1 MRLAFRNSI
10 PLLLLVMAAPL
21 AARDSLGVFGQWAAF
36 RDAEA
41 RERAAEA
48 EARATAATDPKLLV
62 VEQKLKGFSD
72 ADYASSIE
80 RVLTEFEVNTGVGL
94 KPGALRKCGLKV
106 SSEAGQGLATPKPLV
121 RALGAAL
128 IKRGFAPNAIVLCDV
143 RPQSLQ
149 QCGFLPPLATEPQ
162 AFEGFPVIAYEP
174 NAKKWAEDKKLCFEN
189 QVLPRPGVPTP
200 PWGDAR
206 ISVLPKTLFDEV
218 DFWINLP
225 VLSDSKSLGVHGA
238 IAAASLSNMANA
250 ERFADN
256 PYNASKVAVE
266 VCAIPGLAR
275 THALTILSLERYQIL
290 GGPGFDANWCLS
302 EKTILA
308 SANPVI
314 LDFIG
319 LQKINAGRLARA
331 VETIHPEPPVFS
343 AANAGEIRLG
353 TCRPSEIKLIR
364 LAAE

>member
-1 MRLAFRNSI
+1 MDAMRLSA
-10 PLLLLVMAAPL
+10 LLLLL
-21 AARDSLGVFGQWAAF
+21 AGLAQSV
-36 RDAEA
+36 
-41 RERAAEA
+41 
-48 EARATAATDPKLLV
+48 AATDPKLLL

-72 ADYASSIE
+72 GDYAPAIE
-80 RVLTEFEVNTGVGL
+80 RLLAEFEVNTGVGL
-94 KPGALRKCGLKV
+94 KPGTLRKCGLKI
-106 SSEAGQGLATPKPLV
+106 SSEAGVGLATPKPLI
-121 RALGAAL
+121 RALGTAL
-128 IKRGFAPNAIVLCDV
+128 IKRGFTPTGIILCDV
-143 RPQSLQ
+143 RQQSLQ
-149 QCGFLPPLATEPQ
+149 QCGFLPSLSTEPQ
-162 AFEGFPVIAYEP
+162 AFEGFPVVAYEP
-174 NAKKWAEDKKLCFEN
+174 NAPKWAEDKKLRFEN
-189 QVLPRPGVPTP
+189 QVMPRPGVQTP

-206 ISVLPKTLFDEV
+206 ISILPKTLFDEV

-238 IAAASLSNMANA
+238 MAAASLSNMANA
-250 ERFADN
+250 ERFLDN

-266 VCAIPGLAR
+266 VCAIPGLAKKNV
-275 THALTILSLERYQIL
+275 LTILSLERYQIL

-319 LQKINAGRLARA
+319 LQKINAGRAARA

-343 AANAGEIRLG
+343 SANAGEIRLG
-353 TCRPSEIKLIR
+353 TCRPSDIKLVR

>member
-1 MRLAFRNSI
+1 MRLTA
-10 PLLLLVMAAPL
+10 LLLLL
-21 AARDSLGVFGQWAAF
+21 LGVAPSM
-36 RDAEA
+36 
-41 RERAAEA
+41 
-48 EARATAATDPKLLV
+48 AATDPKLLV
-62 VEQKLKGFSD
+62 VEQKLKGFGD

-80 RVLTEFEVNTGVGL
+80 RILTEFEANTGIVL
-94 KPGALRKCGLKV
+94 KPGALRRCGLKV

-121 RALGAAL
+121 RALGGAL
-128 IKRGFAPNAIVLCDV
+128 VRRGFTPQAIVLCDV
-143 RPQSLQ
+143 RQQSLQ

-162 AFEGFPVIAYEP
+162 IFEGFSVVAYEP

-206 ISVLPKTLFDEV
+206 VSVLPKTLFDEV

-238 IAAASLSNMANA
+238 IAAASLGNMANA
-250 ERFADN
+250 ERFSDN

-266 VCAIPGLAR
+266 VCAIPGLAKKNV
-275 THALTILSLERYQIL
+275 LTILSLERYQIL
-290 GGPGFDANWCLS
+290 GGPGFDANWCVS

-319 LQKINAGRLARA
+319 LQKINAGRLARS
-331 VETIHPEPPVFS
+331 VETIHPEPPVFA

-353 TCRPSEIKLIR
+353 TCRASEIKLVR

>member
-1 MRLAFRNSI
+1 MAEHGAMRLSA
-10 PLLLLVMAAPL
+10 LLLLL
-21 AARDSLGVFGQWAAF
+21 AGIAQAM
-36 RDAEA
+36 
-41 RERAAEA
+41 
-48 EARATAATDPKLLV
+48 AATDPKLLL
-62 VEQKLKGFSD
+62 VEQKLKGFGD
-72 ADYASSIE
+72 GDYTPAVE
-80 RVLTEFEVNTGVGL
+80 RVLAEFEANTGIGL
-94 KPGALRKCGLKV
+94 RPGALRKCGLKL

-121 RALGAAL
+121 RALGTAL
-128 IKRGFAPNAIVLCDV
+128 IRRGFAPDAIILCDV
-143 RPQSLQ
+143 RQQSLQ
-149 QCGFLPPLATEPQ
+149 QCGFLPALSTEPQ
-162 AFEGFPVIAYEP
+162 AFEGFPVVAYEP
-174 NAKKWAEDKKLCFEN
+174 NAQRWSAEKKLRFEN
-189 QVLPRPGVPTP
+189 QVMPRPGAPTP

-238 IAAASLSNMANA
+238 IAAASLGNMANA
-250 ERFADN
+250 ERFNEN
-256 PYNASKVAVE
+256 PANATKVAVE
-266 VCAIPGLAR
+266 VCAIPGLAQKNV
-275 THALTILSLERYQIL
+275 LTILSLERYQIL

-319 LQKINAGRLARA
+319 LQKINAGRVARA

-353 TCRPSEIKLIR
+353 SCRPSEIKLVR

>member
-1 MRLAFRNSI
+1 MRLSA
-10 PLLLLVMAAPL
+10 LLLLL
-21 AARDSLGVFGQWAAF
+21 AGIAQAM
-36 RDAEA
+36 
-41 RERAAEA
+41 
-48 EARATAATDPKLLV
+48 AATDPKLLL
-62 VEQKLKGFSD
+62 VEQKLKGFGD
-72 ADYASSIE
+72 GDYTPAVE
-80 RVLTEFEVNTGVGL
+80 RVLAEFEANTGIGL
-94 KPGALRKCGLKV
+94 RPGALRKCGLKL

-128 IKRGFAPNAIVLCDV
+128 IRRGFAPDAIILCDV
-143 RPQSLQ
+143 RQQSLQ
-149 QCGFLPPLATEPQ
+149 QCGFLPALSTEPQ
-162 AFEGFPVIAYEP
+162 AFEGFPVVAYEP
-174 NAKKWAEDKKLCFEN
+174 NAQRWSAEKKLRFEN
-189 QVLPRPGVPTP
+189 QVMPRPGAPTP

-238 IAAASLSNMANA
+238 IAAASLGNMANA
-250 ERFADN
+250 ERFNEN
-256 PYNASKVAVE
+256 PANATKVAVE
-266 VCAIPGLAR
+266 VCAIPGLAKKNV
-275 THALTILSLERYQIL
+275 LTILSLERYQIL

-319 LQKINAGRLARA
+319 LQKINAGRVARA

-353 TCRPSEIKLIR
+353 SCRPSEIKLVR
-364 LAAE
+364 LAAP

>member
-1 MRLAFRNSI
+1 MAEHGAMRLSA
-10 PLLLLVMAAPL
+10 LLLLL
-21 AARDSLGVFGQWAAF
+21 AGIAQAM
-36 RDAEA
+36 
-41 RERAAEA
+41 
-48 EARATAATDPKLLV
+48 AATDPKLLL
-62 VEQKLKGFSD
+62 VEQKLKGFGD
-72 ADYASSIE
+72 GDYMPAVE
-80 RVLTEFEVNTGVGL
+80 RVLAEFEANTGIGL
-94 KPGALRKCGLKV
+94 RPGALRKCGLKL

-121 RALGAAL
+121 RALGTAL
-128 IKRGFAPNAIVLCDV
+128 IRRGFAPDAIILCDV
-143 RPQSLQ
+143 RQQSLQ
-149 QCGFLPPLATEPQ
+149 QCGFLPVLSTEPQ
-162 AFEGFPVIAYEP
+162 AFEGFPVVAYEP
-174 NAKKWAEDKKLCFEN
+174 NAQRWSAEKKLRFEN
-189 QVLPRPGVPTP
+189 QVMPRPGAPTP

-238 IAAASLSNMANA
+238 IAAASLGNMANA
-250 ERFADN
+250 ERFNEN
-256 PYNASKVAVE
+256 PANATKVAVE
-266 VCAIPGLAR
+266 VCAIPGLAKKNV
-275 THALTILSLERYQIL
+275 LTILSLERYQIL

-319 LQKINAGRLARA
+319 LQKINAGRVARA

-353 TCRPSEIKLIR
+353 SCRPSEIKLVR